1 MLKVSRYVAA
11 EMISRHISCSIF
23 TSKVFSA
30 SPFSIELKLT
40 DLIIIIFCQRPM
52 INVIFTFFLATV
64 GNQF

>member
-11 EMISRHISCSIF
+11 EMISRHISNCNIF

-40 DLIIIIFCQRPM
+40 DFIFCQRPM